1 MIGSSARIESEL
13 DAYYAEHQRICLDP
27 EARAAKHSR
36 LSDEQ
41 PRRWTV
47 EQTLVDPEELNDWFL
62 KLAIDLDRSD
72 AEARPVL
79 TLDSLAPLH

>member
-1 MIGSSARIESEL
+1 MIGSLHSDNR
-13 DAYYAEHQRICLDP
+13 LDP
-27 EARAAKHSR
+27 EARAAKHNR
-36 LSDEQ
+36 LSDDH

-72 AEARPVL
+72 AEAGRC
-79 TLDSLAPLH
+79 

>member
-1 MIGSSARIESEL
+1 MTPDLLKAL
-13 DAYYAEHQRICLDP
+13 T

-72 AEARPVL
+72 TESRPVL
-79 TLDSLAPLH
+79 TLESLAPL